1 MSASEHE
8 RRLEVILTKRRLI
21 KQANSSCLMRIVR
34 SRSFLDLLEL
44 LLAQTFR

>member
-21 KQANSSCLMRIVR
+21 KQANSSCLMRIG
-34 SRSFLDLLEL
+34 SFLDLLEL